1 MTNFVKKATTP
12 IEFYYKNIYPNDEQK
27 SIYIAKKVRCDLYPF
42 NEYLRKSKANL
53 LKASMVKADCLEV
66 KTRVILKPRFSL
78 LKIKSLNTVSI
89 KKPEGNFYIV
99 DWNDDWGDI
108 DGFEA
113 IMQRRNTLFES
124 GDEIDIYNGR
134 LVFRTDDE
142 IDCSQT
148 YKIYFRNSDNE
159 EKCLIT
165 PIDFS
170 KIDNYRI
177 ELNNG
182 TAISS
187 GYKNGILNVFYEG
200 AKPNSIK
207 LFGNVNCEII
217 QENSI
222 IFDANKFSMK
232 DSVLKP
238 WIENRYLI
246 AEEQVEDDKPVLF
259 YDNQRI
265 EYSVVDKEQLVK
277 IINDNRIKLIDRKLE
292 IVDHS
297 FGNVGDKVKIK
308 ELPFEIMTLGD
319 KIKKQ
324 YHQFGSI
331 IVELIEDESF
341 NNDIYSNVSFFFRET
356 TEKVI
361 DENGKRYQIG
371 QKYENY
377 NQIEIVALD
386 NKSKLSPVGI
396 APKTLTIEPNTRQI
410 QMQLNALQS
419 LIEKPNKYHA
429 PLLELME
436 NKRFCDWNQCNYE
449 SVRISEDGWYKLTN
463 IKYEGCKSQREFV
476 KKALATPDF
485 AILEGPPGSGKTT
498 TILEII
504 AQMVMRD
511 QKVILAASTNAAIDN
526 ILERLNTLPSIVKD
540 KIIAARIGN
549 ESAISESVEN
559 YKITKNNI
567 YFDEIMDRANLVCG
581 TIIGI
586 LQHPR
591 FNLNDRTQPVT
602 PLYDCLIIDEA
613 SKTTFQEFL
622 VPALYAKKWILSG
635 DLKQL
640 TPYIDQDNIEASL
653 TQINSFNSFYQQA
666 QGCLMLLDKEI
677 FRRKD
682 EQIKKLK
689 FAVIVDCQVIDALED
704 ISSDYGY
711 RKIGAIGKSRYKY
724 SVTKNDFLE
733 GKGLFVYGADVLFID
748 KNDYRDVSQFLP
760 EEYIVINNDKQDFT
774 DYQNRSRYKSFDTKL
789 LNSQIKSIGELKS
802 KILTLLKEKTW
813 AGEIAWRLCRVQ
825 ELFML
830 KDIETLENDTVEKYK
845 RDIQDRIPTF
855 AAEDINQTIN
865 LLREIALPSVLQLLQ
880 KGIDKSVVSN
890 EKQTTLNSGFDED
903 DLRDRHTMVEYQHR
917 MHNDISAFSAK
928 EIYKGEALN
937 NGTVIDRNWNYNKYD
952 KRAIWLQVDG
962 TKTSANFNSD
972 EVDAIYNEV
981 AEFIKFASKN
991 KKENGELWSIAC
1003 LTYYRKQESELK
1015 NKLKK
1020 LFDDNKSKSYYKDSK
1035 NNVELMI
1042 YTVDKFQGK
1051 EADIVFLSMIKSGS
1065 VGLGFMDSPNRLNVA
1080 LTRAKYQIVLVG
1092 DKNYFKSNN
1101 CKSRLLQKVAEAY

>member
-1 MTNFVKKATTP
+1 MANYTEQTIPA
-12 IEFYYKNIYPNDEQK
+12 EFYYKNIYPNDEQK
-27 SIYIAKKVRCDLYPF
+27 SIYIAKKVKCDLYPF
-42 NEYLRKSKANL
+42 NDYLRKSRANL
-53 LKASMVKADCLEV
+53 LKASMVKAECFEV

-78 LKIKSLNTVSI
+78 LKIDSLNSVSI
-89 KKPEGNFYIV
+89 KQPEGYFYLV
-99 DWNDDWGDI
+99 DWNDDWGDVE
-108 DGFEA
+108 GFEA

-134 LVFRTDDE
+134 LVFKTDEE
-142 IDCSQT
+142 IDCNQN
-148 YKIYFRNSDNE
+148 YKIYFNNSDIE
-159 EKCLIT
+159 EKCIIR
-165 PIDFS
+165 PVDFS
-170 KIDNYRI
+170 DIDNYRI
-177 ELNNG
+177 ELNCG
-182 TAISS
+182 TATSV
-187 GYKNGILNVFYEG
+187 GYKDGILNIFYEG
-200 AKPNSIK
+200 AQPSSVKLFNSIDCTITN
-207 LFGNVNCEII
+207 GNSVEFDESRFSIN
-217 QENSI
+217 NSKVKAWI
-222 IFDANKFSMK
+222 NKGF
-232 DSVLKP
+232 
-238 WIENRYLI
+238 LI
-246 AEEQVEDDKPVLF
+246 ADEQVADENPALF
-259 YDNQRI
+259 YDGQKI
-265 EYSVVDKEQLVK
+265 EYSIVDKDQLEK
-277 IINDNRIKLIDRKLE
+277 IINDNRIRYIDRKLE
-292 IVDHS
+292 IVDPS
-297 FGNVGDKVKIK
+297 FGNIGEKVKIQ

-319 KIKKQ
+319 KVKKQ
-324 YHQFGSI
+324 YHNLGSV
-331 IVELIEDESF
+331 IVELVEDDSF
-341 NNDIYSNVSFFFRET
+341 HNDIYSNVSFFFRET
-356 TEKVI
+356 TERVV

-371 QKYENY
+371 LKYENY

-386 NKSKLSPVGI
+386 NDKKKVAVDVI
-396 APKTLTIEPNTRQI
+396 PKTLTIEPNVRQI
-410 QMQLNALQS
+410 QMQLNALRS

-436 NKRFCDWNQCNYE
+436 NKRFCDWAQCNYE
-449 SVRISEDGWYKLTN
+449 SIQIPESGWYKLTN
-463 IKYEGCKSQREFV
+463 INYEGCGSQRNFV

-504 AQMVMRD
+504 AQMIMRG

-526 ILERLNTLPSIVKD
+526 ILERLDALPEVVKD
-540 KIIAARIGN
+540 KIIATRIGN
-549 ESAISESVEN
+549 ESAISDSVDN
-559 YKITKNNI
+559 YKITRDNI

-586 LQHPR
+586 LQHPK
-591 FNLNDRTQPVT
+591 FNLGDQSQPVI

-653 TQINSFNSFYQQA
+653 TQIGSFNSFYQQA
-666 QGCLMLLDKEI
+666 QAYLMLLDKEI
-677 FRRKD
+677 YRKKD
-682 EQIKKLK
+682 ERIKKLK
-689 FAVIVDCQVIDALED
+689 FAIIVDFKVIDSLEELAT
-704 ISSDYGY
+704 DYEF
-711 RKIGAIGKSRYKY
+711 RRIGAIGKSKYKY
-724 SVTKNDFLE
+724 SVSKDDFLA

-748 KNDYRDVSQFLP
+748 KSVYSDVSQFLP
-760 EEYIVINNDKQDFT
+760 EEYIVINNDKQDLT
-774 DYQNRSRYKSFDTKL
+774 DYQNRSHYKSFEAKIF
-789 LNSQIKSIGELKS
+789 NSNVKSIEELKS
-802 KILTLLKEKTW
+802 KVFTQLKGKTW
-813 AGEIAWRLCRVQ
+813 AGEIAWRLCRIQ

-830 KDIETLENDTVEKYK
+830 KDIEILESDIVEKYK
-845 RDIQDRIPTF
+845 KDIQDRIPTF
-855 AAEDINQTIN
+855 ATDEVNQTIN

-880 KGIDKSVVSN
+880 KGIDKSVVAN

-937 NGTVIDRNWNYNKYD
+937 NGTVIDRNWNYAKYA
-952 KRAIWLQVDG
+952 KRAVWLQVSG
-962 TKTSANFNSD
+962 SKPSQNSNLN
-972 EVDAIYNEV
+972 EVDVIYNEV
-981 AEFIKFASKN
+981 AAFMKFAAKN
-991 KKENGELWSIAC
+991 KKESGEPWSIAC

-1020 LFDDNKSKSYYKDSK
+1020 LFSDNKSKSYYKDLT

-1092 DKNYFKSNN
+1092 DRNYFKSNN
-1101 CKSRLLQKVAEAY
+1101 CKSKLLQKVAEVY